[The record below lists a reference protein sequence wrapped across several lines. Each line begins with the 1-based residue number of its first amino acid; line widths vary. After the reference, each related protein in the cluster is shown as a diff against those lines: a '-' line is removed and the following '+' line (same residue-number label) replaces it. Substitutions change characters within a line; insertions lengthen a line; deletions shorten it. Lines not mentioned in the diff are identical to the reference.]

1 MGQLLMKTLTL
12 TLCAAILAAGAW
24 AGIPSRFDP
33 MGRLGAAGSAW
44 TPASIPGC
52 TVWMDAT
59 VSSSI
64 TLRET
69 NVASWTSL
77 AAGGMVYSQTN
88 ETSQPFYDGTTINSK
103 PVVRFPSSY
112 CNLFAASTNSFH
124 TVFVVTR
131 VTSYNSLGGI
141 FGRLASDTG
150 TRLDTSTGLWRHST
164 GNSSDYSFGGAFYV
178 NGSNTVAYTV
188 NAPHIISVV
197 PTSTRSFVW
206 TLGAYYP
213 ATRQYIG
220 HIGEFIAYSGA
231 ITDEQRKQ
239 VESYLG
245 TKWGITVVP

>member
-1 MGQLLMKTLTL
+1 MKKSILI
-12 TLCAAILAAGAW
+12 AAAVMLAAVSHGQMFAQRFGAT
-24 AGIPSRFDP
+24 
-33 MGRLGAAGSAW
+33 AAAF
-44 TPASIPGC
+44 TPTSIPGC

-64 TLRET
+64 TLRGT

-88 ETSQPFYDGTTINSK
+88 ETLQPFYDGTTINSK
-103 PVVRFPSSY
+103 PVVRFPIPY

-131 VTSYNSLGGI
+131 VTSYAALRGV
-141 FGRLASDTG
+141 FGRLN
-150 TRLDTSTGLWRHST
+150 LDLGVREALSSGLWRHDPGT
-164 GNSSDYSFGGAFYV
+164 AADYSYGGAFYV

-188 NAPHIISVV
+188 NDPHIISVV
-197 PTSTRSFVW
+197 PSSTRSFVW
-206 TLGAYYP
+206 TIGGYYP
-213 ATRQYIG
+213 AERNFVG

-231 ITDEQRKQ
+231 LTDAQRKQ

-245 TKWGITVVP
+245 AKWGISVAP